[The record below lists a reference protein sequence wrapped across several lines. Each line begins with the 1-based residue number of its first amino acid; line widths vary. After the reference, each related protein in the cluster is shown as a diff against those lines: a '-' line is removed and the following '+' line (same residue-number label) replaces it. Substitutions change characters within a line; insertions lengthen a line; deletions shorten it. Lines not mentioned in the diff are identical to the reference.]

1 MIIKNHGVGHPTFY
15 LFPYK
20 EPHCN
25 RACPTTG
32 LSCGSAQPIL
42 ISYVLQLTEE
52 QLYLHTAL
60 FDLGQLHILLLAH
73 H

>member
-1 MIIKNHGVGHPTFY
+1 MGRCGELTLKSAVRISASAEFY
-15 LFPYK
+15 
-20 EPHCN
+20 
-25 RACPTTG
+25 
-32 LSCGSAQPIL
+32 
-42 ISYVLQLTEE
+42 SYVLQLTEE